1 MIGAGVLI
9 QALTGIDFALAVIG
23 TGILHARLT
32 DHRRHAHDHL
42 GADHQGRAADSR
54 GDLTPFSCSPKWGS
68 TRSSTLTAPLHPDGE
83 DYLAPGLGNSDAI
96 SGISFGLALL
106 LGTAGLPHILVR
118 FFTVPDARAI
128 LGQGAVEAGAGG
140 NPAATLLAEELGGGK
155 GTTGVIS
162 SCPPSSAVAFA
173 TILAVVA
180 GLVIASGAM
189 AHDLWT
195 SVVRKGQADE
205 KEEISVARIAV
216 LGLGAVAIGVSILG
230 GESFNVSILIGLAF
244 AVAASTNLP
253 ALLFA
258 LFWRSPDRR
267 SCPFPRASCSAGWA
281 RFWGGSGERCAPS
294 TSCMT

>member
-1 MIGAGVLI
+1 M
-9 QALTGIDFALAVIG
+9 
-23 TGILHARLT
+23 
-32 DHRRHAHDHL
+32 
-42 GADHQGRAADSR
+42 
-54 GDLTPFSCSPKWGS
+54 
-68 TRSSTLTAPLHPDGE
+68 
-83 DYLAPGLGNSDAI
+83 
-96 SGISFGLALL
+96 
-106 LGTAGLPHILVR
+106 R

-195 SVVRKGQADE
+195 SVVRTGQADE

-230 GESFNVSILIGLAF
+230 GESFNLSILIGLAF

-258 LFWRSPDRR
+258 LFWRSPNRR

-294 TSCMT
+294 TSCMSEPRPA